1 MWKLK
6 HVVRGI
12 LALGG
17 LIVALG
23 PSGAFAQSAGLS
35 KNLSLEEALQQGL
48 QSNRELKASQSNVEA
63 AKLEVQGSKGK
74 YLPSIG
80 LNAEYVHLNEDLS
93 VDLNALRSAMIMSAG
108 AAASAGAGGNPT
120 VGQAVQ
126 NQLNSAL
133 PSFSMPV
140 QKQDFAMAHL
150 TLAQP
155 LYTGGKITAN
165 RTAKEQLFEEAVHK
179 ENDTKAQTAVNVI
192 EHYFTAQMAGEVVK
206 IRQESLKSF
215 QEHQRIAQALLRQ
228 GQLARAQ
235 KMQIDVAVLEAEGDL
250 SKAQRDEKLARK
262 VLANTL
268 NQDETEFVLVTKMK
282 PRSFESLESY
292 TQSARSEN
300 SSLKQIKIK
309 KELLGAKESVGKS
322 EFLPTIG
329 LVGSYQLYEKDLNEL
344 APEWFAGVVLKMNLF
359 NGGENKRELDAV
371 RQQKIALGYLENNAQ
386 SMVNIGVEKYF
397 SEVLSAQEQY
407 EVATKTKALA
417 SESLRLNTAAFKNG
431 FAKSSD
437 VIDSSLTLTGAQL
450 KELKALFDY
459 NLNLAQLLKFSGQ
472 QEKILEKFK
481 N

>member
-17 LIVALG
+17 LIVVLG
-23 PSGAFAQSAGLS
+23 PLDVFAQSAGLS
-35 KNLSLEEALQQGL
+35 RNLSLEEALQQGL

-108 AAASAGAGGNPT
+108 AAASQVGGAGA
-120 VGQAVQ
+120 GQAVQ

-179 ENDTKAQTAVNVI
+179 ESDTKAQTAVNVI

>member
-1 MWKLK
+1 MSKKK
-6 HVVRGI
+6 HAVRGF

-17 LIVALG
+17 LIAALG
-23 PSGAFAQSAGLS
+23 PLVAIAQPSGVT
-35 KNLSLEEALQQGL
+35 KKLSLEEALGQGL

-80 LNAEYVHLNEDLS
+80 LNAEYVHLNEDIN
-93 VDLNALRSAMIMSAG
+93 VDLNALRSAMILSAG
-108 AAASAGAGGNPT
+108 AAATGASGDPSK
-120 VGQAVQ
+120 GQAVQ

-133 PSFSMPV
+133 PSFSVPV

-165 RTAKEQLFEEAVHK
+165 RHAKEQLYQEALHQ
-179 ENDTKAQTAVNVI
+179 ETDTRGQTAVNVI

-250 SKAQRDEKLARK
+250 SKALRDEKLARK

-268 NQDETEFVLVTKMK
+268 NQNETEYELVTKMK

-292 TQSARSEN
+292 TQSARSDN

-309 KELLGAKESVGKS
+309 KELLGAKETLGKS

-329 LVGSYQLYEKDLNEL
+329 LVGNYQLYEKDLNEL
-344 APEWFAGVVLKMNLF
+344 APDWFAGVVLKMNLF
-359 NGGENKRELDAV
+359 SGGENKRELDAV

-386 SMVNIGVEKYF
+386 SMVSIGVEKYF

-472 QEKILEKFK
+472 QEKIVEKFK